1 MLIGGTV
8 AYQILCWIAPPST
21 LSRHAN
27 PSAHREVVH
36 SILESY
42 FTPAEWAAIAGKTV
56 VDYGCGTGGDAFALL
71 RRGAAHVIGVD
82 VREWIIGQARENA
95 QAAGL
100 ADRCTFLLGRDTQ
113 GVQADAITCTAD
125 VMEHVDDPDEA
136 LRRHGPDAQ
145 ARRDRLHLVLFTV
158 VSPPRRPPVLRLPVG
173 ASHLHREGDDPVEA
187 RSNAQLNGEMLPGYR
202 VESDHRAGLPA
213 RAGALP
219 LRRGRTEGHADP
231 CAAVAAQSADPRVH
245 NVHHPM
251 PSGPV
256 PGWTDHHDRWVRVNI
271 GETPGRGSRP
281 GNGLVRDLDP
291 TRANFAKL
299 NAVNNAPNL
308 RAVRRLFG
316 SAAVF
321 VAVLAACWFLL
332 P

>member
-113 GVQADAITCTAD
+113 GVQADAITCTD

-136 LRRHGPDAQ
+136 LRDM
-145 ARRDRLHLVLFTV
+145 ARMLKPGGTVYISFCSPWYHPRGGHLFSVFPWAHLIFTEKAMIRWKHAVTPNSTAKCYRDTGLNQITVQGFLRVLERCRFGVVELKVMPIRALRWLHNRLTREFTTSTIRCRLVRCL
-158 VSPPRRPPVLRLPVG
+158 
-173 ASHLHREGDDPVEA
+173 
-187 RSNAQLNGEMLPGYR
+187 
-202 VESDHRAGLPA
+202 AGLTTTI
-213 RAGALP
+213 AG
-219 LRRGRTEGHADP
+219 
-231 CAAVAAQSADPRVH
+231 CA
-245 NVHHPM
+245 
-251 PSGPV
+251 
-256 PGWTDHHDRWVRVNI
+256 
-271 GETPGRGSRP
+271 
-281 GNGLVRDLDP
+281 
-291 TRANFAKL
+291 
-299 NAVNNAPNL
+299 
-308 RAVRRLFG
+308 
-316 SAAVF
+316 
-321 VAVLAACWFLL
+321 
-332 P
+332 